1 MKEGK
6 MKEIIATFSVA
17 IIIIALFVYGL
28 NVADKS
34 GFDNGYR
41 SGQIDALTGNIRY
54 RLVVKPDSTRVWEK
68 GKSVVAGLANHSDSE
83 YHFVIKNNK

>member
-1 MKEGK
+1 

-41 SGQIDALTGNIRY
+41 SGQIDALTG
-54 RLVVKPDSTRVWEK
+54 LVVKPDSTRVWEK